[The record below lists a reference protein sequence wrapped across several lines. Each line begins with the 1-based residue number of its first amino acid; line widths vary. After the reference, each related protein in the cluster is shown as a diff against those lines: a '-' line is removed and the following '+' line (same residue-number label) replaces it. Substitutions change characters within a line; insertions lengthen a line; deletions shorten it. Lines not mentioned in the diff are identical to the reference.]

1 MFERDISEDDVE
13 DAILN
18 GKIIEKYPND
28 TPYPSF
34 LVLKE
39 GKKPL
44 HVVYAKDILNKQI
57 IVITAY
63 NPSKDKL
70 NKDFTKR
77 IKKWDA

>member
-1 MFERDISEDDVE
+1 MFERDISEEDVE

-18 GKIIEKYPND
+18 GKIIEKYLND

-34 LVLKE
+34 LVLKK

-44 HVVYAKDILNKQI
+44 HVVYAKDTLNNQI

-63 NPSKDKL
+63 NPSKDKW

-77 IKKWDA
+77 IKK

>member
-34 LVLKE
+34 LVLKM
-39 GKKPL
+39 GKMPL
-44 HVVYAKDILNKQI
+44 HVVYAKDTAKNQI

-63 NPSKDKL
+63 NPSKDKW

-77 IKKWDA
+77 I

>member
-1 MFERDISEDDVE
+1 MFERDISEDDVQ

-18 GKIIEKYPND
+18 GQIIEKYPND

-34 LVLKE
+34 LVLKM
-39 GKKPL
+39 GKMPL
-44 HVVYAKDILNKQI
+44 HVVYAKDTAKNQI

-63 NPSKDKL
+63 NPNKDKW

-77 IKKWDA
+77 IKK